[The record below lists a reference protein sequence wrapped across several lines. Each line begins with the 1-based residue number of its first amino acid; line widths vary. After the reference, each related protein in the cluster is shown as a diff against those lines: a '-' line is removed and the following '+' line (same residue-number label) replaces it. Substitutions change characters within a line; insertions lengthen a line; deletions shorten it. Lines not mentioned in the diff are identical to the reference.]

1 MTDATSTSQTV
12 SVPPGSTIGVLGG
25 GQLGRMM
32 THVAQRLGYRVA
44 VFDPDDDAPAG
55 RAADWHYRSK
65 FDNAEAIADFAALCD
80 VVTLEFENVPTA
92 AVEQIEQT
100 TPVRPG
106 SAVLAVAQNRVVEK
120 TRVRDLGLATADFA
134 VVDDVTA
141 FAEAVSQF
149 ANGSVAKT
157 VRMGYDGHGQA
168 MVAPNDDLTAA
179 WKKLTG
185 FQQGQVIVEERID
198 LAGEISVLA
207 VRGVDGQTAVYPP
220 VWNEHSNHILSLS
233 VSPWPDA
240 TSTQIEAAQSAARTI
255 VEGLDV
261 VGVMCVEF
269 FVTTAGD
276 LLVNEVAPR
285 PHNSGHLTIE
295 AFECSQ
301 FEQQVRAVCGL
312 PLGST
317 AMRSSAA
324 MVNLL
329 GDVWQHGEPSWV
341 AVLDDPSVGLHLY
354 GKAEARPARKMGHI
368 TVLGENAAARA
379 AATRERLMGDTQTT

>member
-1 MTDATSTSQTV
+1 MSSATH
-12 SVPPGSTIGVLGG
+12 PILPGSTIGVLGG

-55 RAADWHYRSK
+55 RAADWHYQSK
-65 FDNAEAIADFAALCD
+65 FDNTEAVADFAQLCD

-92 AVEQIEQT
+92 AVEQIAEV

-106 SAVLAVAQNRVVEK
+106 AHVLAVAQNRVTEK
-120 TRVRDLGLATADFA
+120 TRIRELGLKTADFA
-134 VVDDVTA
+134 VVEHAADFTD
-141 FAEAVSQF
+141 AVSRF
-149 ANGSVAKT
+149 PAGAVAKT

-168 MVAPNDDLTAA
+168 MVGPSDDLNAA
-179 WKKLTG
+179 WKRLTG
-185 FQQGQVIVEERID
+185 FQDGQVIVEERID
-198 LAGEISVLA
+198 LAGEVSVIA
-207 VRGVDGQTAVYPP
+207 VRSSDGQTAVYPP
-220 VWNEHSNHILSLS
+220 VWNEHANHILSLS
-233 VSPWPDA
+233 VCPWPGGTA
-240 TSTQIEAAQSAARTI
+240 AQIEAAQSAAKAI

-261 VGVMCVEF
+261 VGVLCVEF
-269 FVTTAGD
+269 FVAASGE
-276 LLVNEVAPR
+276 LLVNEIAPR

-317 AMRSSAA
+317 QLRTPAA

-329 GDVWQHGEPSWV
+329 GDVWESGEPEWAAILS
-341 AVLDDPSVGLHLY
+341 DPSVFLHLY
-354 GKAEARPARKMGHI
+354 GKSEARPARKMGHV
-368 TVLGENAAARA
+368 TALGDDAAARA
-379 AATRERLMGDTQTT
+379 SQARLKLMQH